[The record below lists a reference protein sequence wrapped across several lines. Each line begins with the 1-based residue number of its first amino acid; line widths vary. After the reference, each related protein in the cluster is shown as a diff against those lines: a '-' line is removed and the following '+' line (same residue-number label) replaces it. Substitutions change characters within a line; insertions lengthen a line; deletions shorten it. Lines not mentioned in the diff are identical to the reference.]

1 MYPGWANGIG
11 WLIAMTAILSVPI
24 AAIVTVVVAYRKRP
38 EEGLLAAFNRSPA
51 SLLFARTT
59 SFKHSKHCSDNL
71 LTTERKSTLQS
82 GGKMLPRRTG
92 RL

>member
-38 EEGLLAAFNRSPA
+38 EEGLLAAFNRFPA
-51 SLLFARTT
+51 SVLFARKI
-59 SFKHSKHCSDNL
+59 SCKLSKHCSDNL
-71 LTTERKSTLQS
+71 PTGRKSTLQS

-92 RL
+92 QL